1 MNKNEEKRKDLKES
15 DRRCREPVTCRGRP
29 LTSRM
34 ATSKEGDNGV
44 KERKRGVVEK
54 LHPAHCIENLD
65 EEEATEEKKE

>member
-1 MNKNEEKRKDLKES
+1 
-15 DRRCREPVTCRGRP
+15 
-29 LTSRM
+29 M
-34 ATSKEGDNGV
+34 ATTKEWDNGV